1 MQQTKQ
7 IQNSPMS
14 GGGQEVRLRSDEK
27 PVRLSGKKAKN
38 RLNRKSVRY

>member
-7 IQNSPMS
+7 VQNSPVS
-14 GGGQEVRLRSDEK
+14 GGGQSVRLRSDEM
-27 PVRLSGKKAKN
+27 PVRLHGKKAKN